1 MQTEILSQV
10 AAYLNAAGWN
20 YTVFLS
26 AFTTLSQPA
35 EPFEQ
40 TIRRAVGPQA
50 VAVEL
55 QPISTT
61 EMVDKIDASLRYAG
75 DSGAGPEPRAV
86 QSEEFKALL
95 ARLLAQ
101 VRHEAMTAT
110 VLQRFRFRDG
120 HPAYPVFWDFAF
132 LMAGPKKSV
141 VLVGSGSD

>member
-10 AAYLNAAGWN
+10 AAFLNAGGCN

-26 AFTTLSQPA
+26 AFTTPSQAA

-40 TIRRAVGPQA
+40 TIRRAVGPQS
-50 VAVEL
+50 VAADL
-55 QPISTT
+55 QPISVA
-61 EMVDKIDASLRYAG
+61 ELVNEIDVSLRYAG

-86 QSEEFKALL
+86 QSAEFEALL
-95 ARLLAQ
+95 AGLLAQ
-101 VRHEAMTAT
+101 VRHEAMSGTA
-110 VLQRFRFRDG
+110 LQRFRFRDG

-141 VLVGSGSD
+141 VLVGSSSD